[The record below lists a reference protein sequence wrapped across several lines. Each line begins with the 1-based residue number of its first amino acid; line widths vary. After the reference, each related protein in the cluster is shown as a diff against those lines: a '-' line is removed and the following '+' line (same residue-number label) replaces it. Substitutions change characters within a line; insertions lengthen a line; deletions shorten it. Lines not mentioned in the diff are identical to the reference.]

1 MSLFKNQNF
10 VTQLAQHYG
19 IEEELD
25 VKVSALAQAL
35 VENETRKLLEN
46 SVKFMRAGKREELL
60 I

>member
-46 SVKFMRAGKREELL
+46 SVKFMRAGKRE
-60 I
+60 